1 MLKVQKPSNIRKAVA
16 LVTKADDKPLRIRA
30 GHSSRTE
37 AAGSR
42 SSETGDGD
50 STGESKPNISVWDR
64 TGEIPRLVTIET
76 VCAMLALGK
85 SAVYELVAKGSL
97 MAPMKLTPGRRGA
110 SRWLLSDVV
119 DFINDLAVQRAAT
132 NPNAAHSSAVV
143 DGGTAK

>member
-1 MLKVQKPSNIRKAVA
+1 MQSPSNIRKAVA
-16 LVTKADDKPLRIRA
+16 LVTKADDKLLRIRS
-30 GHSSRTE
+30 GKPSRSHT
-37 AAGSR
+37 AGSK

-97 MAPMKLTPGRRGA
+97 KAPMKLTPGRRGA

-119 DFINDLAVQRAAT
+119 DFINDLAAQRTASTSSLAHLPTSVQT
-132 NPNAAHSSAVV
+132 G
-143 DGGTAK
+143 DAK

>member
-1 MLKVQKPSNIRKAVA
+1 MQSPSNIRKAVA
-16 LVTKADDKPLRIRA
+16 LVTKADDKPLRIRTGKPSRSHTA
-30 GHSSRTE
+30 G
-37 AAGSR
+37 GN

-50 STGESKPNISVWDR
+50 SADENKPNISVWDR
-64 TGEIPRLVTIET
+64 SGEIPRLVAIET

-119 DFINDLAVQRAAT
+119 DFINDLAVQRAAA
-132 NPNAAHSSAVV
+132 NPNAGHSSVVV

>member
-1 MLKVQKPSNIRKAVA
+1 LRTLKPTKLKPTQTESSVCEALIGAVIQPHSAGIFNIPGHHSNAI
-16 LVTKADDKPLRIRA
+16 
-30 GHSSRTE
+30 
-37 AAGSR
+37 
-42 SSETGDGD
+42 
-50 STGESKPNISVWDR
+50 KPNISVWDR
-64 TGEIPRLVTIET
+64 SGEIPCLIGIDT

-119 DFINDLAVQRAAT
+119 DFINDLAVQRAAIT
-132 NPNAAHSSAVV
+132 PHPAHSSAVV